1 MLLSL
6 LQHKLKAINITSEEA
21 LTELDTMY
29 KVYLKDPKKNFQ
41 ISRSAALTK
50 KQELILK
57 TIDPCLLKLQLKCS
71 V

>member
-1 MLLSL
+1 MWLSL
-6 LQHKLKAINITSEEA
+6 LQHKLKVIDIASEEA
-21 LTELDTMY
+21 LIELDTMY

-41 ISRSAALTK
+41 ISRSVALTK

-57 TIDPCLLKLQLKCS
+57 TIDPRLLKLQL